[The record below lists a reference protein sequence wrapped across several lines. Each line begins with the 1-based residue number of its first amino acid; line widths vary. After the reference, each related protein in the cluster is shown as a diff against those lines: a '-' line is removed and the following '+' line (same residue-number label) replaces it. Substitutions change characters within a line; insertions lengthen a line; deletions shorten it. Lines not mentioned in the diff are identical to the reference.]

1 MNDYPAFVTKE
12 KALGSLTREKLLCY
26 RVTSIS

>member
-12 KALGSLTREKLLCY
+12 FPLGSLTPEEGFV
-26 RVTSIS
+26 RVSAVF